1 MVKAAA
7 KNEEL
12 AQQLRVEEDRVSAS
26 GHSRYSRQSSRR
38 RLFITRPEDG
48 TSDTNKKRNTQGPP
62 AYQELYKMLTHL
74 AGNSCEYE
82 REKRRAEEPLNAAYT
97 N

>member
-12 AQQLRVEEDRVSAS
+12 AQQLRVEDDCVSAA
-26 GHSRYSRQSSRR
+26 GQSRYSRQSSRR

-48 TSDTNKKRNTQGPP
+48 TIDANKKRNKGPP
-62 AYQELYKMLTHL
+62 AYQEL
-74 AGNSCEYE
+74 
-82 REKRRAEEPLNAAYT
+82 
-97 N
+97 